1 MKQRLYVLRNIKQ
14 YVYPIRWSVTALVI
28 LSLISLPISLISPRF
43 FQILVDEVMYQKNGS
58 IFWVVVLGMLSIFI
72 LRLILDSISLKL
84 NNRVHNSFVY
94 QLRKAVFDKYK
105 KTPVSFIEKKEVGE
119 LKMRMM
125 DDIDVLGNFIG
136 DQIVSYIYGI
146 LLLLFTIVA
155 SLGISWQMMLFCFM
169 ILPIV
174 FIVDSLI
181 GNGTRR
187 INEQIRDVNSKYY
200 TSTYNSLQFWREI
213 KAQGSEQLFIERF
226 SGFRAV
232 LAKLGV
238 KSIRFWAYREV
249 FSDFKSNYLTKVLV
263 YIIGAFF
270 VAKNQI
276 SVGTLIMFSEYFSML
291 FSSLESLNAKRIA
304 LKTNEPYYE
313 RVFDTFSFPE
323 ESKEPIELKALKY
336 GICLTNVC
344 FSYSEKAPVLKEINL
359 EINKGDYVAI
369 VGKTGCGKTTLA
381 KLLLGLYE
389 AQSGDIL
396 LDDINIRDISRADL
410 SNLLG
415 VVMQDN
421 YLFNTSIREN
431 LVIANESATEQEMIE
446 ACKKAN
452 IYDFIMEQPNG
463 FDTVIGERGVK
474 LSGGQKQRISI
485 AAALLRKPQIL
496 IFDEATSALDRH
508 SENIINDAINRISED
523 VTVIVIAH
531 KPETVLRA
539 KKVVVMEEGRIVAQ
553 GTHEELINNNE
564 FYKNIMEDTYNEERK
579 QVYS

>member
-1 MKQRLYVLRNIKQ
+1 MKQRLYVLKNIKR
-14 YVYPIRWSVTALVI
+14 YLYPIRWSVTVLVI
-28 LSLISLPISLISPRF
+28 LSLISLPISLISPKF
-43 FQILVDEVMYQKNGS
+43 FQLLVDKVMCQKNGAL
-58 IFWVVVLGMLSIFI
+58 FWTVVLGMLSVFI
-72 LRLILDSISLKL
+72 LRLIIDGISLKL
-84 NNRVHNSFVY
+84 NNRIHNSFVY

-105 KTPVSFIEKKEVGE
+105 KSLISFIEKKEVGE
-119 LKMRMM
+119 LKMRMI
-125 DDIDVLGNFIG
+125 DDIDVLGNFLG

-146 LLLLFTIVA
+146 LLLLFTVVA
-155 SLGISWQMMLFCFM
+155 SVKISWQMTLFCIL

-174 FIVDSLI
+174 FMVDSLI
-181 GNGTRR
+181 GSGTRR
-187 INEQIRDVNSKYY
+187 INTEIREVNSKYN

-226 SGFRAV
+226 NGFRAV
-232 LAKLGV
+232 LAKLGL
-238 KSIRFWAYREV
+238 KSIRFWAYQEV

-304 LKTNEPYYE
+304 LKINEPYYE

-323 ESKEPIELKALKY
+323 ESKDTFDLKALKK
-336 GICLTNVC
+336 GIRLNNVC

-389 AQSGDIL
+389 TQSGDIL
-396 LDDINIRDISRADL
+396 LDNINIQNVSREEL

-431 LVIANESATEQEMIE
+431 LLIANESATEQDMIE
-446 ACKKAN
+446 ACEKAN
-452 IYDFIMEQPNG
+452 IYDFILEQPKG

-485 AAALLRKPQIL
+485 AAALLRKPQVL
-496 IFDEATSALDRH
+496 IFDEATSALDRQ
-508 SENIINDAINRISED
+508 SEDIINDAINRISED

-564 FYKNIMEDTYNEERK
+564 FYKNIMEEAYNEERK
-579 QVYS
+579 QVYT

>member
-43 FQILVDEVMYQKNGS
+43 FQLLVDEVMYQKNRS
-58 IFWVVVLGMLSIFI
+58 IFLFVVLGMLSIFI

-84 NNRVHNSFVY
+84 NNQVHNSFVY

-125 DDIDVLGNFIG
+125 DDIDVLGNFIE

-146 LLLLFTIVA
+146 LLLLFTIAA
-155 SLGISWQMMLFCFM
+155 SVRISWQMTLFCFI

-187 INEQIRDVNSKYY
+187 INEQIRYVNSKYY

-304 LKTNEPYYE
+304 LKTNEPYYK

-323 ESKEPIELKALKY
+323 ESKDTIDLKALKK
-336 GICLTNVC
+336 GIRLNNVG
-344 FSYSEKAPVLKEINL
+344 FSYTEKAPVLKEISL

-381 KLLLGLYE
+381 KLLLGVYE
-389 AQSGDIL
+389 TQSGDL
-396 LDDINIRDISRADL
+396 FLDNINIKNVSREDL

-431 LVIANESATEQEMIE
+431 LLIANESATEQEMIE
-446 ACKKAN
+446 ACEKAN
-452 IYDFIMEQPNG
+452 IYDFILEQPKG

-474 LSGGQKQRISI
+474 LSGGQRQRISI
-485 AAALLRKPQIL
+485 AAALLKKTQVL
-496 IFDEATSALDRH
+496 IFDEATSALDRQ
-508 SENIINDAINRISED
+508 SEDIINDAINRISED

-539 KKVVVMEEGRIVAQ
+539 KKVVVMEEGRIVAE

-564 FYKNIMEDTYNEERK
+564 FYKNIMEDTYNEERE
-579 QVYS
+579 QAYS

>member
-14 YVYPIRWSVTALVI
+14 YIHPIRWSITALVI

-43 FQILVDEVMYQKNGS
+43 FQMLVDEVMYQKNGS
-58 IFWVVVLGMLSIFI
+58 IFWAVVLGMLSIFI

-84 NNRVHNSFVY
+84 NNQVHNSFVY
-94 QLRKAVFDKYK
+94 QLREAVFDKYK

-146 LLLLFTIVA
+146 LLLLFTIAA
-155 SLGISWQMMLFCFM
+155 SVRISWQMTLFCFI

-213 KAQGSEQLFIERF
+213 KAQGSEKLFIERF

-291 FSSLESLNAKRIA
+291 FSSLESLNDKRIA
-304 LKTNEPYYE
+304 LKTNAPYYE

-323 ESKEPIELKALKY
+323 ESKDTFDLKTLKK
-336 GICLTNVC
+336 GIRLNNVG
-344 FSYSEKAPVLKEINL
+344 FSYMEKAPVLKEISL

-381 KLLLGLYE
+381 KLLLGVYE
-389 AQSGDIL
+389 TQSGDIF
-396 LDDINIRDISRADL
+396 LDNINIKNVSREDL

-421 YLFNTSIREN
+421 YLFNTSIRQN
-431 LVIANESATEQEMIE
+431 LLIANESGTEQEMIE
-446 ACKKAN
+446 ACEKAN
-452 IYDFIMEQPNG
+452 IYDFILEQPKG

-485 AAALLRKPQIL
+485 AAALLKKPQVL
-496 IFDEATSALDRH
+496 IFDEATSALDRQ
-508 SENIINDAINRISED
+508 SEDIINDAINRISED

-539 KKVVVMEEGRIVAQ
+539 KKVVIMEEGRIVAQ

>member
-155 SLGISWQMMLFCFM
+155 SVGISWQMMLFCFM

-174 FIVDSLI
+174 FVVDSLI

-446 ACKKAN
+446 ACKEAN

-485 AAALLRKPQIL
+485 AAALLRKPQVL
-496 IFDEATSALDRH
+496 IFDEATSALDRQ

>member
-43 FQILVDEVMYQKNGS
+43 FQLLVDEVMYQKNRS
-58 IFWVVVLGMLSIFI
+58 IFWVVVLGMLGIFI

-136 DQIVSYIYGI
+136 DQIVGYIYGI

-155 SLGISWQMMLFCFM
+155 SVRISWQMTLFCLL

-213 KAQGSEQLFIERF
+213 KSQGSEQLFIERF
-226 SGFRAV
+226 NRFRAV
-232 LAKLGV
+232 LAKLGL
-238 KSIRFWAYREV
+238 KSIRFWAYKEV

-304 LKTNEPYYE
+304 LKINEPYYE

-323 ESKEPIELKALKY
+323 ESKNTIDLNELKI
-336 GICLTNVC
+336 GIRLNNVC

-389 AQSGDIL
+389 TQSGDIL
-396 LDDINIRDISRADL
+396 VDNINIKNVRREDL

-431 LVIANESATEQEMIE
+431 LLIANESATEQEMIE

-452 IYDFIMEQPNG
+452 IYDFILEQPKG
-463 FDTVIGERGVK
+463 FDTFIGERGVK

-485 AAALLRKPQIL
+485 AAALLRKPQVL
-496 IFDEATSALDRH
+496 IFDEATSALDRQ
-508 SENIINDAINRISED
+508 SEDIINDAINRISED

-553 GTHEELINNNE
+553 GTHEEIINNNE
-564 FYKNIMEDTYNEERK
+564 FYKNIMEETYNEERK

>member
-14 YVYPIRWSVTALVI
+14 YIHPIRCSITALVI

-43 FQILVDEVMYQKNGS
+43 FQLLVDEVMYQKNGS
-58 IFWVVVLGMLSIFI
+58 IFWAVVLGMLGIFI

-146 LLLLFTIVA
+146 FLLLLTIIA
-155 SLGISWQMMLFCFM
+155 SVRISWQMTLFCFI
-169 ILPIV
+169 ILPVV

-276 SVGTLIMFSEYFSML
+276 SVGTLIMFSEYFSMM
-291 FSSLESLNAKRIA
+291 FSSLESLNTKRIA
-304 LKTNEPYYE
+304 LKTNEPYYK

-323 ESKEPIELKALKY
+323 ESKDTFDLKTLKK
-336 GICLTNVC
+336 GIRLNNVG
-344 FSYSEKAPVLKEINL
+344 FSYTEKAPVLKEISL

-369 VGKTGCGKTTLA
+369 VGKNGCGKTTLA
-381 KLLLGLYE
+381 KLLLGVYE
-389 AQSGDIL
+389 TQSGDIF
-396 LDDINIRDISRADL
+396 LDNINIKNVSREDL

-431 LVIANESATEQEMIE
+431 LLIANESATEQEMIE
-446 ACKKAN
+446 ACEKAN
-452 IYDFIMEQPNG
+452 IYDFILEQPKG

-485 AAALLRKPQIL
+485 AAALLKKPQVL
-496 IFDEATSALDRH
+496 IFDEATSALDRL
-508 SENIINDAINRISED
+508 SEDIINDAINRISED

-539 KKVVVMEEGRIVAQ
+539 KKVVVMEEGRIVAK
-553 GTHEELINNNE
+553 GTHEELMNNNE
-564 FYKNIMEDTYNEERK
+564 FYKNIMEDTYNEERE
-579 QVYS
+579 QAYS

>member
-43 FQILVDEVMYQKNGS
+43 FQLLVDEVMYQKKGS
-58 IFWVVVLGMLSIFI
+58 LFLVVVLGMLSIFV
-72 LRLILDSISLKL
+72 LRLILDSVSLKL
-84 NNRVHNSFVY
+84 NNQVHNSFVY

-136 DQIVSYIYGI
+136 DQIVGYIYGI

-155 SLGISWQMMLFCFM
+155 SVRISWQMTLFCFL

-213 KAQGSEQLFIERF
+213 KSQGSEQLFIERF
-226 SGFRAV
+226 NRFRAV
-232 LAKLGV
+232 LAKLGL
-238 KSIRFWAYREV
+238 KSIRFWAYKEV

-304 LKTNEPYYE
+304 LKINEPYYE

-323 ESKEPIELKALKY
+323 ESKDTIDLNALKI
-336 GICLTNVC
+336 GIRLNNVC

-389 AQSGDIL
+389 TQSGDIL

-431 LVIANESATEQEMIE
+431 LAIANESATEQEMIE

-485 AAALLRKPQIL
+485 AAALLRKPQVL
-496 IFDEATSALDRH
+496 IFDEATSALDRQ

>member
-14 YVYPIRWSVTALVI
+14 YIHPIRWSITALVI

-43 FQILVDEVMYQKNGS
+43 FQLLVDEVMYQKNGS

-84 NNRVHNSFVY
+84 NNLVHNSFVY

-146 LLLLFTIVA
+146 LLLLFTIAA
-155 SLGISWQMMLFCFM
+155 SVKISWQMTLFCFI
-169 ILPIV
+169 ILPVV

-213 KAQGSEQLFIERF
+213 KVQGSEQLFIERF
-226 SGFRAV
+226 NGFRAV
-232 LAKLGV
+232 LAKLGL

-276 SVGTLIMFSEYFSML
+276 SVGMLIMFSEYFSML

-304 LKTNEPYYE
+304 LKINEPYYK
-313 RVFDTFSFPE
+313 RVFDTFSFPK
-323 ESKEPIELKALKY
+323 ESRDTFDLKTLKK
-336 GICLTNVC
+336 GICLNNVC
-344 FSYSEKAPVLKEINL
+344 FSYSEKAPVLNEINL

-389 AQSGDIL
+389 TQSGDIF
-396 LDDINIRDISRADL
+396 LDNINIKNVSRGDL

-431 LVIANESATEQEMIE
+431 LLIANELATEQEMIE
-446 ACKKAN
+446 ASKKAN
-452 IYDFIMEQPNG
+452 IYDFILEQPKG

-485 AAALLRKPQIL
+485 AAALLKKPQVL
-496 IFDEATSALDRH
+496 IFDEATSALDRQ
-508 SENIINDAINRISED
+508 SEDIINDAINRISED

-539 KKVVVMEEGRIVAQ
+539 KKVVVMEEGRIVAK

-564 FYKNIMEDTYNEERK
+564 FYKNIMEDTYNEERV
-579 QVYS
+579 QAYS

>member
-14 YVYPIRWSVTALVI
+14 YVHPIRWSVTALVI
-28 LSLISLPISLISPRF
+28 MSLISLPISLISPRF
-43 FQILVDEVMYQKNGS
+43 FQLLVDEVMYQKNES
-58 IFWVVVLGMLSIFI
+58 MFWVVVLGMLSIFI

-84 NNRVHNSFVY
+84 NNRIHNSFVY

-155 SLGISWQMMLFCFM
+155 SVGISWQMTLFCFM
-169 ILPIV
+169 ILPII

-187 INEQIRDVNSKYY
+187 INEQIRDINSKYY

-213 KAQGSEQLFIERF
+213 KVQGSEQLFIELF

-304 LKTNEPYYE
+304 LKTNEPYYK
-313 RVFDTFSFPE
+313 RVFNTFSFPE
-323 ESKEPIELKALKY
+323 ENKETIHLESIENGINLK
-336 GICLTNVC
+336 NVW
-344 FSYSEKAPVLKEINL
+344 FSYSETPPILKDISL
-359 EINKGDYVAI
+359 QINKGDYVAI

-381 KLLLGLYE
+381 RLLLGLYE
-389 AQSGDIL
+389 TQAGDIL
-396 LDDINIRDISRADL
+396 LDNINIKNVSREDL

-431 LVIANESATEQEMIE
+431 LLIANESATEQEMIE

-452 IYDFIMEQPNG
+452 IYDFILEQPNR

-485 AAALLRKPQIL
+485 AAALLRKPQVL
-496 IFDEATSALDRH
+496 IFDEATSALDRQ
-508 SENIINDAINRISED
+508 SEDIINDAINRISED

-539 KKVVVMEEGRIVAQ
+539 KKVVIMEEGRIVAQ
-553 GTHEELINNNE
+553 GTHEELINNND
-564 FYKNIMEDTYNEERK
+564 FYKNIMEEAYNEERK
-579 QVYS
+579 QVYT

>member
-1 MKQRLYVLRNIKQ
+1 MNYFDKKTNGE
-14 YVYPIRWSVTALVI
+14 I
-28 LSLISLPISLISPRF
+28 LSIITNDI
-43 FQILVDEVMYQKNGS
+43 DT
-58 IFWVVVLGMLSIFI
+58 LGMNLNQSITQIITSICTLIGVFIMMLS
-72 LRLILDSISLKL
+72 
-84 NNRVHNSFVY
+84 
-94 QLRKAVFDKYK
+94 
-105 KTPVSFIEKKEVGE
+105 
-119 LKMRMM
+119 
-125 DDIDVLGNFIG
+125 
-136 DQIVSYIYGI
+136 
-146 LLLLFTIVA
+146 
-155 SLGISWQMMLFCFM
+155 ISWQMTLFCFI

-200 TSTYNSLQFWREI
+200 TFTYNSLQFWREI

-291 FSSLESLNAKRIA
+291 FSSLESLNTKRIA
-304 LKTNEPYYE
+304 LKTNEPYYK

-323 ESKEPIELKALKY
+323 KSKDTFDLKTLKK
-336 GICLTNVC
+336 GIRLNNVG
-344 FSYSEKAPVLKEINL
+344 FSYTEKATVLKEISL

-381 KLLLGLYE
+381 KLLLGIYE
-389 AQSGDIL
+389 TQSGDIL
-396 LDDINIRDISRADL
+396 LDNINIKNVSREDL

-431 LVIANESATEQEMIE
+431 LLIANESATEQEMIE

-452 IYDFIMEQPNG
+452 IYDFILEQPKG

-485 AAALLRKPQIL
+485 ATALLRKPQVL
-496 IFDEATSALDRH
+496 IFDEATSALDRQ
-508 SENIINDAINRISED
+508 SEDIINDAINRISED
-523 VTVIVIAH
+523 VTVIVVAH

-564 FYKNIMEDTYNEERK
+564 FYKNIMEDTCNEERK

>member
-14 YVYPIRWSVTALVI
+14 YIHPIRWSVTALVI

-155 SLGISWQMMLFCFM
+155 SVGISWQMMLFCFM

-187 INEQIRDVNSKYY
+187 INERIRDANSKYY

-213 KAQGSEQLFIERF
+213 KSQGSEQLFIERF
-226 SGFRAV
+226 NGFRAV

-270 VAKNQI
+270 VVKNQI
-276 SVGTLIMFSEYFSML
+276 SVGTLIMFSEYFSIL
-291 FSSLESLNAKRIA
+291 FSSLESLNTKRIA
-304 LKTNEPYYE
+304 LKTNEPYYK

-323 ESKEPIELKALKY
+323 ESKDTFDLKTLKK
-336 GICLTNVC
+336 GIRLNNVG
-344 FSYSEKAPVLKEINL
+344 FSYTEKAPVLKEISL

-381 KLLLGLYE
+381 KLLLGVYE
-389 AQSGDIL
+389 TQSGDIF
-396 LDDINIRDISRADL
+396 LDNINIKNVSREDI

-431 LVIANESATEQEMIE
+431 LLIANESATEQEMIE
-446 ACKKAN
+446 ACEKAN
-452 IYDFIMEQPNG
+452 IYDFILEQPKG

-485 AAALLRKPQIL
+485 AAALLKKPQVL
-496 IFDEATSALDRH
+496 IFDEATSALDRQ
-508 SENIINDAINRISED
+508 SEDIINDAINRISED

-539 KKVVVMEEGRIVAQ
+539 KKVVVMEEGRIVAK

-564 FYKNIMEDTYNEERK
+564 FYKNIMEDTYNEERE
-579 QVYS
+579 QAYS

>member
-43 FQILVDEVMYQKNGS
+43 FQLLVDEVMCQKNRS

-136 DQIVSYIYGI
+136 DQIVSYIYCI
-146 LLLLFTIVA
+146 LLLLFTIAA
-155 SLGISWQMMLFCFM
+155 SVRISWHMTLFCFM
-169 ILPIV
+169 ILPVV
-174 FIVDSLI
+174 FTVDSLI

-187 INEQIRDVNSKYY
+187 INEQIRYANSKYY

-276 SVGTLIMFSEYFSML
+276 SVGTLIMFSEYFLML

-304 LKTNEPYYE
+304 LKINEPYYE

-323 ESKEPIELKALKY
+323 ESKDTFDLKTLKK
-336 GICLTNVC
+336 GIRLNNVC
-344 FSYSEKAPVLKEINL
+344 FSYSEKAPVLNEINL

-389 AQSGDIL
+389 PQSGDIL
-396 LDDINIRDISRADL
+396 LDNINIKNVSREDL

-431 LVIANESATEQEMIE
+431 LLIANELATEQEMIE
-446 ACKKAN
+446 ASKKAN
-452 IYDFIMEQPNG
+452 IYDFILEQPKG

-485 AAALLRKPQIL
+485 AAALLKKPQVL
-496 IFDEATSALDRH
+496 IFDEATSALDRQ
-508 SENIINDAINRISED
+508 SEDIINDAINRISED

-539 KKVVVMEEGRIVAQ
+539 KKVVVMEEGRIVAK
-553 GTHEELINNNE
+553 GTHEELMNNNE
-564 FYKNIMEDTYNEERK
+564 FYKNIMEDTYNEERE
-579 QVYS
+579 QAYS

>member
-1 MKQRLYVLRNIKQ
+1 MKQRLYVLKNIKR
-14 YVYPIRWSVTALVI
+14 YLYPIRWSVTVLVI
-28 LSLISLPISLISPRF
+28 LSLISLPISLISPKF
-43 FQILVDEVMYQKNGS
+43 FQLLVDEVMYQKNGS

-105 KTPVSFIEKKEVGE
+105 KTPVSFLEKKEVGE

-146 LLLLFTIVA
+146 FLLLFTIIA
-155 SLGISWQMMLFCFM
+155 SVRISWQMTLFCFI

-232 LAKLGV
+232 LAKLGL
-238 KSIRFWAYREV
+238 KSIRFWAYQEV

-276 SVGTLIMFSEYFSML
+276 SVGTLIVFSEYFSML

-304 LKTNEPYYE
+304 LKTNEPYYK
-313 RVFDTFSFPE
+313 RVFNTFSFPE
-323 ESKEPIELKALKY
+323 ESKDTIELKVLKK
-336 GICLTNVC
+336 GIRLNNVG
-344 FSYSEKAPVLKEINL
+344 FSYSEKAPVLKAINL

-389 AQSGDIL
+389 TQSGDIF
-396 LDDINIRDISRADL
+396 LDNINIKNVSREDL

-431 LVIANESATEQEMIE
+431 LLIANESATEQEMIE
-446 ACKKAN
+446 ACEKAN
-452 IYDFIMEQPNG
+452 IYDSILEQPKG

-485 AAALLRKPQIL
+485 AAALLKKPQVL
-496 IFDEATSALDRH
+496 IFDEATSALDRQ
-508 SENIINDAINRISED
+508 SEDIINDAINRISED

-539 KKVVVMEEGRIVAQ
+539 KKVVVMEEGRIVAK
-553 GTHEELINNNE
+553 GTHEELMNNNE
-564 FYKNIMEDTYNEERK
+564 FYKNIMEDTYNEERE
-579 QVYS
+579 QAYS

>member
-14 YVYPIRWSVTALVI
+14 YIHPIRWSITTLVI

-43 FQILVDEVMYQKNGS
+43 FQMLVDEVMYQKNGS
-58 IFWVVVLGMLSIFI
+58 IFWAVVLGMLSIFI

-84 NNRVHNSFVY
+84 NNQVHNSFVY

-146 LLLLFTIVA
+146 LLLLFTIAA
-155 SLGISWQMMLFCFM
+155 SVRISWQMTLFCFI

-304 LKTNEPYYE
+304 LKTNAPYYE

-323 ESKEPIELKALKY
+323 ESKDTFDLKTLKK
-336 GICLTNVC
+336 GIRLNNVC
-344 FSYSEKAPVLKEINL
+344 FSYSEKAPVLNEINL

-389 AQSGDIL
+389 TQSGDIF
-396 LDDINIRDISRADL
+396 LDNINIKNVSRGDL
-410 SNLLG
+410 
-415 VVMQDN
+415 
-421 YLFNTSIREN
+421 
-431 LVIANESATEQEMIE
+431 
-446 ACKKAN
+446 
-452 IYDFIMEQPNG
+452 
-463 FDTVIGERGVK
+463 
-474 LSGGQKQRISI
+474 
-485 AAALLRKPQIL
+485 
-496 IFDEATSALDRH
+496 
-508 SENIINDAINRISED
+508 
-523 VTVIVIAH
+523 
-531 KPETVLRA
+531 
-539 KKVVVMEEGRIVAQ
+539 
-553 GTHEELINNNE
+553 
-564 FYKNIMEDTYNEERK
+564 
-579 QVYS
+579 

>member
-43 FQILVDEVMYQKNGS
+43 FQLLVDEVMYQKNRS
-58 IFWVVVLGMLSIFI
+58 IFWVVVLGMLGIFI

-105 KTPVSFIEKKEVGE
+105 KTPVSLIEKKEVGE

-146 LLLLFTIVA
+146 FLLLLTIIA
-155 SLGISWQMMLFCFM
+155 SVRISWQMTLFCFI
-169 ILPIV
+169 ILPVV

-226 SGFRAV
+226 SRFRAV

-276 SVGTLIMFSEYFSML
+276 SVGTLIMFSEYFSMM
-291 FSSLESLNAKRIA
+291 FSSLESLNTKRIA
-304 LKTNEPYYE
+304 LKTNEPYYK

-323 ESKEPIELKALKY
+323 ESKDTFDLKTLKK
-336 GICLTNVC
+336 GIRLNNVG
-344 FSYSEKAPVLKEINL
+344 FSYTEKAPVLKEISL

-369 VGKTGCGKTTLA
+369 VGKNGCGKKTLA
-381 KLLLGLYE
+381 KLLLGVYE
-389 AQSGDIL
+389 TQSGDIF
-396 LDDINIRDISRADL
+396 LDNINIKNVSREDL

-431 LVIANESATEQEMIE
+431 LLIANESATEQEMIE
-446 ACKKAN
+446 ACEKAN
-452 IYDFIMEQPNG
+452 IYDFILEQPYE
-463 FDTVIGERGVK
+463 I
-474 LSGGQKQRISI
+474 
-485 AAALLRKPQIL
+485 
-496 IFDEATSALDRH
+496 
-508 SENIINDAINRISED
+508 
-523 VTVIVIAH
+523 
-531 KPETVLRA
+531 
-539 KKVVVMEEGRIVAQ
+539 
-553 GTHEELINNNE
+553 
-564 FYKNIMEDTYNEERK
+564 
-579 QVYS
+579 

>member
-14 YVYPIRWSVTALVI
+14 YIHPIRWSVTALVI

-155 SLGISWQMMLFCFM
+155 SVGISWQMMLFCFM

-187 INEQIRDVNSKYY
+187 INERIRDANSKYY

-213 KAQGSEQLFIERF
+213 KSQGSEQLFIERF
-226 SGFRAV
+226 NGFRAV

-276 SVGTLIMFSEYFSML
+276 SVGTLIMFSEYFSIL
-291 FSSLESLNAKRIA
+291 FSSLESLNTKRIA
-304 LKTNEPYYE
+304 LKTNEPYYK

-323 ESKEPIELKALKY
+323 ESKDTFDLKTLKK
-336 GICLTNVC
+336 GIRLNNVG
-344 FSYSEKAPVLKEINL
+344 FSYTEKAPVLKEISL

-381 KLLLGLYE
+381 KLLLGVYE
-389 AQSGDIL
+389 TQSGDIF
-396 LDDINIRDISRADL
+396 LDNINIKNVSREDL

-431 LVIANESATEQEMIE
+431 LLIANESATEQEMIE
-446 ACKKAN
+446 ACEKAN
-452 IYDFIMEQPNG
+452 IYDFILEQPKG

-485 AAALLRKPQIL
+485 AAALLKKPQVL
-496 IFDEATSALDRH
+496 IFDEATSALDRQ
-508 SENIINDAINRISED
+508 SEDIINDAINRISED

-539 KKVVVMEEGRIVAQ
+539 KKVVVMEEGRIVAK
-553 GTHEELINNNE
+553 GTHEELMNNNE
-564 FYKNIMEDTYNEERK
+564 FYKKIMEDTYNEERE
-579 QVYS
+579 QAYS

>member
-1 MKQRLYVLRNIKQ
+1 MKQRLYVLKNIKQ

-28 LSLISLPISLISPRF
+28 LNLISLPISLISPKF
-43 FQILVDEVMYQKNGS
+43 FQILVDEVMYKKNVS
-58 IFWVVVLGMLSIFI
+58 LFSMVVLGMLGVFI
-72 LRLILDSISLKL
+72 LRIILDSISLKF
-84 NNRVHNSFVY
+84 NNRVYNSFVY
-94 QLRKAVFDKYK
+94 QLRKAVFDEYK
-105 KTPVSFIEKKEVGE
+105 SSPMSFVEKKEVGE
-119 LKMRMM
+119 LKMRMI
-125 DDIDVLGNFIG
+125 DDVDVLGDFIG
-136 DQIVSYIYGI
+136 DQVVSYIYGI
-146 LLLLFTIVA
+146 LLLLVTIVA
-155 SLGISWQMMLFCFM
+155 SVRISWQMTLFCFL

-174 FIVDSLI
+174 FIVDGLI
-181 GNGTRR
+181 GNGMRR
-187 INEQIRDVNSKYY
+187 INEQIRYVNSKYY

-213 KAQGSEQLFIERF
+213 KSQVSGKLFIERF
-226 SGFRAV
+226 NGFRTT
-232 LAKLGV
+232 LAKLGL
-238 KSIRFWAYREV
+238 KSISFWACQEV
-249 FSDFKSNYLTKVLV
+249 FADFKGNYLTKVLV

-276 SVGTLIMFSEYFSML
+276 SVGTLILFSEYFSML

-304 LKTNEPYYE
+304 LKTNGPYYE

-323 ESKEPIELKALKY
+323 ENKDTIDLKVLEK
-336 GICLTNVC
+336 GIRLNNVC
-344 FSYSEKAPVLKEINL
+344 FSYSEKTPLLKGINL
-359 EINKGDYVAI
+359 EINKNDYVAI
-369 VGKTGCGKTTLA
+369 VGKTGCGKTTLI

-389 AQSGDIL
+389 TQSGDIL
-396 LDDINIRDISRADL
+396 LDNINIKNVSREDI

-431 LVIANESATEQEMIE
+431 LLVANESATEQEMIE
-446 ACKKAN
+446 ACKKVN
-452 IYDFIMEQPNG
+452 IYDFILEQPNG

-485 AAALLRKPQIL
+485 AAVLLRKPQVL
-496 IFDEATSALDRH
+496 IFDEATSALDRQ
-508 SENIINDAINRISED
+508 SEDIINDAINRISED

-553 GTHEELINNNE
+553 GTHEELIHNNE
-564 FYKNIMEDTYNEERK
+564 FYKNIMEDTYNEKRK

>member
-1 MKQRLYVLRNIKQ
+1 MKQRLYVLKNIKQ

-43 FQILVDEVMYQKNGS
+43 FQLLVDEVMYQKKGS
-58 IFWVVVLGMLSIFI
+58 LFWVVVLGMLSIFV
-72 LRLILDSISLKL
+72 LRLILDSVSLKL
-84 NNRVHNSFVY
+84 NNQVHNSFVY

-136 DQIVSYIYGI
+136 DQIVGYIYGI

-155 SLGISWQMMLFCFM
+155 SVRISWQMTLFCLL

-213 KAQGSEQLFIERF
+213 KSQGSEQLFIERF
-226 SGFRAV
+226 NRFRAV
-232 LAKLGV
+232 LAKLGL
-238 KSIRFWAYREV
+238 KSIRFWAYKEV

-304 LKTNEPYYE
+304 LKINEPYYE

-323 ESKEPIELKALKY
+323 ESKDTIDLNALKI
-336 GICLTNVC
+336 GIRLNNVC

-389 AQSGDIL
+389 TQSGDIL
-396 LDDINIRDISRADL
+396 VDNINIKNVRREDL

-431 LVIANESATEQEMIE
+431 LLIANESATEQEMIE

-452 IYDFIMEQPNG
+452 IYDFILEQPKG
-463 FDTVIGERGVK
+463 FDTFIGERGVK

-485 AAALLRKPQIL
+485 AAALLRKPQVL
-496 IFDEATSALDRH
+496 IFDEATSALDRQ
-508 SENIINDAINRISED
+508 SEDIINDAINRISED

-553 GTHEELINNNE
+553 GTHEEIINNNE
-564 FYKNIMEDTYNEERK
+564 FYKNIMEETYNEERK